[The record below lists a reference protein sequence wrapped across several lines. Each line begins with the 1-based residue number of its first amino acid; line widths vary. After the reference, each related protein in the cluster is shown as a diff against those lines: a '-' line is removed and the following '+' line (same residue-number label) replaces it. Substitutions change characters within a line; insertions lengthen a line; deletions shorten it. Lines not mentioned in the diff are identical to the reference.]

1 MLPQFSVRKPYTVLV
16 AVVLVLVLGV
26 ISFTGMTTDLLP
38 AMELPY
44 VVVMTTYPGASPEK
58 IETTVTKPLE
68 AVLGTTGGIK
78 NVSSV
83 SSENASIVILEFEQG
98 TNMDSAMI
106 ELSSNVDLVSGQ
118 MDDAV
123 GTPMLM
129 KISPDMLPVM
139 VASVDMDGMDVKEI
153 SAFADETVMPA
164 FERIDGVASVDATG
178 LVEQQVTVTLDQV
191 KIDALN
197 DKVLAGVDSG
207 LADAQRELREGQAKV
222 ADGKAK
228 LAEGEAALESQKGSA
243 LDKLAQGSAQVDGAS
258 ATLSALLSE
267 ETTLTANQKAF
278 EAERDGYTQ
287 AKQGYE
293 GINTAL
299 AGARDTARQAAAA
312 AAKQGVLDSVN
323 ALLAQMGRPAVGT
336 YEEAAAVYAQLQQ
349 TQPGLPALPDPAV
362 VGEQAAAAVP
372 ANVDALLALDDASF
386 EAFKAQ
392 AGALPGGEQLAA
404 LTKES
409 LTQLRGAALRADTR
423 LPEVEAELSNIAT
436 RLAVISG
443 MKPAL
448 EENLK
453 KAQDAYA
460 ELEKGK
466 MTAVNELTRGE
477 VTLSTTKTQL
487 EDAEQKLADAQEQFD
502 QARDAAYKKAD
513 LSGVLTADMLG
524 NILMAQNFNMP
535 AGYIT
540 EGEEQYLVKVGEE
553 YASLE
558 ELENTL
564 LMHMDVDGV
573 GDVRLSDVADIALTD
588 NAGESYAK
596 VNGNDGVVLSFQK
609 QSTASTATVS
619 QRINSAIAQLQ
630 EQNPGLHITPLMD
643 QGDYI
648 DMVVGSVLSNLLW
661 GGLLAIIVLIFFLKD
676 AKPTFIVAC
685 SIPFSLMCAITLM
698 YFTDVTLNIISLSG
712 LALGVGM
719 LVDNSIVVIE
729 NIYRLRSLGVPASK
743 AAIQGAKQ
751 VSGAIFASTLTT
763 ICVFLPIVFTQGIS
777 RELFTDMGLTIAYS
791 LLASLV
797 VALTLVP
804 AMGAA
809 VLKNT
814 KEKSHRWFD
823 AFVEG
828 YQRLLGWALRHK
840 APVLAGVTALLAISI
855 FLTTQMGTAFIPAMD
870 SPQMSA
876 KLTMPRGAAQQDAYA
891 MADTV
896 MERIAAVDGVETVGA
911 MSGGSGMSSMMGGS
925 SSGGSIT
932 YYILLSDDR
941 TATNADVS
949 AAIEAQVADLDC
961 TVEVQESTMDMSAL
975 GGSGVELVITG
986 RGLDEMNAIADDL
999 RGILRST
1006 EGLVDISE
1014 NSVTGNPETR
1024 ITVDKYKAMQH
1035 GLTVAQIYSELAA
1048 ELKAE
1053 NTATTLTL
1061 DGTDTPVVVVKP
1073 AGQAPTRG
1081 NIMDHAFTVTNAEG
1095 EEETVRLYDIAA
1107 KQETDSVSS
1116 INRENGAR
1124 TMSVSAGVDARHNI
1138 GLVSRELEKKLA
1150 DYELPEGYTVEI
1162 AGENETINS
1171 AMTDLVKMIA
1181 LAVVFIYLI
1190 MVAQFQSL
1198 MSPFIVMFTIPLA
1211 FTGGLLALWLTGS
1224 ELSIIAMLGFL
1235 VLAGVVVNNGIVFV
1249 DNINQLR
1256 LAGMDRTEAILET
1269 GRTRIRPVLMT
1280 ALTTILA
1287 MSTMALG
1294 IGDGAEM
1301 TQPMAIVTIGGLTY
1315 ATLLTLLVVPVL
1327 YDIFR
1332 KKPLY
1337 DPELDDAAADA
1348 AKELPQPAAG

>member
-1 MLPQFSVRKPYTVLV
+1 
-16 AVVLVLVLGV
+16 
-26 ISFTGMTTDLLP
+26 
-38 AMELPY
+38 
-44 VVVMTTYPGASPEK
+44 
-58 IETTVTKPLE
+58 
-68 AVLGTTGGIK
+68 
-78 NVSSV
+78 
-83 SSENASIVILEFEQG
+83 
-98 TNMDSAMI
+98 
-106 ELSSNVDLVSGQ
+106 
-118 MDDAV
+118 
-123 GTPMLM
+123 
-129 KISPDMLPVM
+129 
-139 VASVDMDGMDVKEI
+139 
-153 SAFADETVMPA
+153 
-164 FERIDGVASVDATG
+164 
-178 LVEQQVTVTLDQV
+178 
-191 KIDALN
+191 
-197 DKVLAGVDSG
+197 
-207 LADAQRELREGQAKV
+207 
-222 ADGKAK
+222 
-228 LAEGEAALESQKGSA
+228 
-243 LDKLAQGSAQVDGAS
+243 
-258 ATLSALLSE
+258 
-267 ETTLTANQKAF
+267 
-278 EAERDGYTQ
+278 
-287 AKQGYE
+287 
-293 GINTAL
+293 
-299 AGARDTARQAAAA
+299 
-312 AAKQGVLDSVN
+312 
-323 ALLAQMGRPAVGT
+323 
-336 YEEAAAVYAQLQQ
+336 
-349 TQPGLPALPDPAV
+349 
-362 VGEQAAAAVP
+362 
-372 ANVDALLALDDASF
+372 
-386 EAFKAQ
+386 
-392 AGALPGGEQLAA
+392 
-404 LTKES
+404 
-409 LTQLRGAALRADTR
+409 
-423 LPEVEAELSNIAT
+423 
-436 RLAVISG
+436 
-443 MKPAL
+443 
-448 EENLK
+448 
-453 KAQDAYA
+453 
-460 ELEKGK
+460 

-513 LSGVLTADMLG
+513 LSGMLTADMLG

-751 VSGAIFASTLTT
+751 VSGAIFACTLTT

-804 AMGAA
+804 AIGAA

-840 APVLAGVTALLAISI
+840 APVLSGVTALLAISI

-876 KLTMPRGAAQQDAYA
+876 TLTMPRGAAQQDAYA

-1073 AGQAPTRG
+1073 AGLAPTRG

-1235 VLAGVVVNNGIVFV
+1235 VLAGVVVNN
-1249 DNINQLR
+1249 
-1256 LAGMDRTEAILET
+1256 
-1269 GRTRIRPVLMT
+1269 
-1280 ALTTILA
+1280 
-1287 MSTMALG
+1287 
-1294 IGDGAEM
+1294 
-1301 TQPMAIVTIGGLTY
+1301 
-1315 ATLLTLLVVPVL
+1315 
-1327 YDIFR
+1327 
-1332 KKPLY
+1332 
-1337 DPELDDAAADA
+1337 
-1348 AKELPQPAAG
+1348 